1 MKMNTYIRSRANLNC
16 ARISVSR
23 NKPESKRAKKCRGS
37 RKEEVTAVCRL
48 PLFRISPLTECP
60 VEQAS
65 ANYMLSASYKLRLQG
80 KGSDDEL
87 MRVTDSDGQNQ
98 SFKTAI
104 IA

>member
-1 MKMNTYIRSRANLNC
+1 M
-16 ARISVSR
+16 
-23 NKPESKRAKKCRGS
+23 
-37 RKEEVTAVCRL
+37 
-48 PLFRISPLTECP
+48 
-60 VEQAS
+60 EQAS

>member
-1 MKMNTYIRSRANLNC
+1 MPGSQSAE
-16 ARISVSR
+16 ISQKAS
-23 NKPESKRAKKCRGS
+23 ARGS

-65 ANYMLSASYKLRLQG
+65 ANYMLSAFYKLRLQG
-80 KGSDDEL
+80 KGADDEL

-98 SFKTAI
+98 PFKTAI